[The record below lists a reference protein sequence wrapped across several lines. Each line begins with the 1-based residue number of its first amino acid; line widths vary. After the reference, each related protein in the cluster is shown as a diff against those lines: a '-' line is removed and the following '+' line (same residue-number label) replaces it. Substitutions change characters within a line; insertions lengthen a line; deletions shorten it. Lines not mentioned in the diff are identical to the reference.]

1 VTSRLLFHV
10 PAVLTPS
17 YRLQPDVIGMPN
29 MVQVQ
34 WNSVS
39 ASIDGCRALLKSL
52 CSALLPNP

>member
-34 WNSVS
+34 WNSVFG
-39 ASIDGCRALLKSL
+39 IDRR
-52 CSALLPNP
+52 LPGVAEVAV